1 MKTLVYIS
9 WGHLGAHGREP
20 AKGAESPFAP
30 RWEVIEVGKYIQSL
44 MATCLKAGFHVII
57 DGEGGLDER
66 QRKACQYAHDF
77 DKVAY
82 VSCHLNALPGEDP
95 KQKAVF
101 FHDARSQGG
110 RALAH
115 CIKDRVARTFVIESM
130 PVAVRETHTFDWT
143 VNAHACVAGIY
154 AGPANIS
161 AVLCEPFAMN
171 ATPKINNAD
180 LRLMGRTI
188 AAGIVDWTRVT

>member
-20 AKGAESPFAP
+20 SKGAESPFNAK
-30 RWEVIEVGKYIQSL
+30 WEVIEVGKYIQSL

-82 VSCHLNALPGEDP
+82 VSCHLNAFPGEDP

-110 RALAH
+110 RALAY
-115 CIKDRVARTFVIESM
+115 CIRDRVARA
-130 PVAVRETHTFDWT
+130 AVGLTHLAARETRPDDWT

-180 LRLMGRTI
+180 LRLMGREI

>member
-1 MKTLVYIS
+1 M
-9 WGHLGAHGREP
+9 
-20 AKGAESPFAP
+20 
-30 RWEVIEVGKYIQSL
+30 
-44 MATCLKAGFHVII
+44 
-57 DGEGGLDER
+57 
-66 QRKACQYAHDF
+66 
-77 DKVAY
+77 
-82 VSCHLNALPGEDP
+82 
-95 KQKAVF
+95 F

-110 RALAH
+110 KALAP

-130 PVAVRETHTFDWT
+130 PVAVRETRPDDWT
-143 VNAHACVAGIY
+143 VNAHACVAGIF

-188 AAGIVDWTRVT
+188 AAGILDWTRVT

>member
-66 QRKACQYAHDF
+66 QRKACQYANDF

-95 KQKAVF
+95 EQKAVF
-101 FHDARSQGG
+101 FHDARSRGG
-110 RALAH
+110 KALAH
-115 CIKDRVARTFVIESM
+115 CIVDRVFELPNVSHTI
-130 PVAVRETHTFDWT
+130 VRETRPDGWT

-180 LRLMGRTI
+180 LRLMRRTI
-188 AAGIVDWTRVT
+188 AAGILDWTRVT

>member
-9 WGHLGAHGREP
+9 WGHLGAHGEVP
-20 AKGAESPFAP
+20 SKGAESPFNAK
-30 RWEVIEVGKYIQSL
+30 WEVIEVGKYIQAI

-66 QRKACQYAHDF
+66 QRKACQYASDF

-82 VSCHLNALPGEDP
+82 VSCHLNAFPGEAP

-101 FHDARSQGG
+101 FHDSRSQGG
-110 RALAH
+110 KALAH
-115 CIKDRVARTFVIESM
+115 CINDRVARTFD
-130 PVAVRETHTFDWT
+130 PVVVRETRPDDWT
-143 VNAHACVAGIY
+143 VNAHACVAGIF

-188 AAGIVDWTRVT
+188 AAGIVDWVRVTQ